1 MVALEKSLIEAFNA
15 SEKKEISFKSVR
27 NASMQ
32 RFKQEG
38 FPTIQNEEWK
48 YTSLKKVIDH
58 DYLIEDNSLE
68 IDDKEIEKYSLNIG
82 SKIVFINGELWQK
95 PEIHG
100 VKIQVNAFNNLTFND
115 SATSLN
121 AGLAKK
127 GYLIEVEKN
136 LQLEKTLEILFLNKN
151 KSNSFVQYRNRI
163 VLNENANIKIV
174 ENIRNLNNE
183 ICFTNYV
190 TEIDL
195 KKNANLEFNKL
206 QDYNESQNI
215 IDTTNITQAEQSIST
230 INTLLFGGSFTRN
243 NLNFIQNGAHC
254 ESNMN
259 GIIILNN
266 NEIGDNHTY
275 VDHKRENCQSNELYK
290 GIYLGKSKGVFN
302 GKIMVRPDAQK
313 INAFQANNN
322 LLLSEN
328 SAINSKPQLEI
339 YADDVKC
346 SHGCTIGQLDEKA
359 LFYLRT
365 RGISK
370 KDAMAILTFAFASEA
385 MEKIS
390 IPELALIVKNLMQ
403 ERLNVKLSI

>member
-1 MVALEKSLIEAFNA
+1 MGLLDSIKKYKDKHFIKNEALDTFLI
-15 SEKKEISFKSVR
+15 
-27 NASMQ
+27 
-32 RFKQEG
+32 EG
-38 FPTIQNEEWK
+38 FPTIKNEEWK
-48 YTSLKKVIDH
+48 YTSLKKIIDH

-100 VKIQVNAFNNLTFND
+100 VKIQVNAFDNLTFND

-127 GYLIEVEKN
+127 GYVIEVEKN
-136 LQLEKTLEILFLNKN
+136 LQLEKPLEILFLNKN
-151 KSNSFVQYRNRI
+151 KSNSFVQYRNKV

>member
-1 MVALEKSLIEAFNA
+1 MGLLDSIKKYKDKHFIKNEALDTFLI
-15 SEKKEISFKSVR
+15 
-27 NASMQ
+27 
-32 RFKQEG
+32 EG
-38 FPTIQNEEWK
+38 FPTIKNEEWK

-100 VKIQVNAFNNLTFND
+100 VKIQVNAFDNLTFND

-127 GYLIEVEKN
+127 GYVIEVEKN
-136 LQLEKTLEILFLNKN
+136 LQLEKPLEILFLNKN
-151 KSNSFVQYRNRI
+151 KSNSFVQYRNKV

>member
-1 MVALEKSLIEAFNA
+1 MGLLDSIKKYKDKHLIKNEALDTFLI
-15 SEKKEISFKSVR
+15 K
-27 NASMQ
+27 
-32 RFKQEG
+32 G
-38 FPTIQNEEWK
+38 FPTTKNEEWK
-48 YTSLKKVIDH
+48 YTSLKKVLDL
-58 DYLIEDNSLE
+58 DYLIEDNSVE
-68 IDDKEIEKYSLNIG
+68 INDKEIEKYSLNIG

-100 VKIQVNAFNNLTFND
+100 VKIQVNAFDNLTFND

-136 LQLEKTLEILFLNKN
+136 LQLEKPLEILLLNKN
-151 KSNSFVQYRNRI
+151 KSNSFVQYRNK
-163 VLNENANIKIV
+163 VLLNENAKIKIV

-390 IPELALIVKNLMQ
+390 IPELALIIKNLMQ

>member
-1 MVALEKSLIEAFNA
+1 MGLLDSIKKYKDKHFIKNEALDTFLI
-15 SEKKEISFKSVR
+15 
-27 NASMQ
+27 
-32 RFKQEG
+32 EG
-38 FPTIQNEEWK
+38 FPTTKNEEWK

-100 VKIQVNAFNNLTFND
+100 VKIQVNSFDNLMFND

-127 GYLIEVEKN
+127 GYVIEVEKN
-136 LQLEKTLEILFLNKN
+136 LQLEKPLEVLFLNKN
-151 KSNSFVQYRNRI
+151 KSNSFVQYRNKV

-243 NLNFIQNGAHC
+243 NLSFIQNGAHC

-403 ERLNVKLSI
+403 KRLNVKLSI

>member
-1 MVALEKSLIEAFNA
+1 MGLLDSIKKYKDKHLIKNEALDTFLI
-15 SEKKEISFKSVR
+15 
-27 NASMQ
+27 
-32 RFKQEG
+32 EG
-38 FPTIQNEEWK
+38 FPTTKNEEWK
-48 YTSLKKVIDH
+48 YTSLKKVISH

-68 IDDKEIEKYSLNIG
+68 INDKEIEKYSLNIG
-82 SKIVFINGELWQK
+82 SKIVFVNGELWQK
-95 PEIHG
+95 PKLQG
-100 VKIQVNAFNNLTFND
+100 VKIQVNAFDNLKFND

-127 GYLIEVEKN
+127 GYVIEVEKN
-136 LQLEKTLEILFLNKN
+136 LQLEKPLEILFLNKN
-151 KSNSFVQYRNRI
+151 KSNSFVQYRNKV
-163 VLNENANIKIV
+163 VLNENATIKIV

-206 QDYNESQNI
+206 QDYNEFQNI
-215 IDTTNITQAEQSIST
+215 IDTTNVTQAEQSIST

-275 VDHKRENCQSNELYK
+275 VDHKRENCESNELYK
-290 GIYLGKSKGVFN
+290 AIYLGKSKGIFN

-390 IPELALIVKNLMQ
+390 IPGLALIVKNLMQ

>member
-1 MVALEKSLIEAFNA
+1 MGLLDSIKKYKDKHLIKNEALDAFLI
-15 SEKKEISFKSVR
+15 
-27 NASMQ
+27 
-32 RFKQEG
+32 EG
-38 FPTIQNEEWK
+38 FPTTKNEEWK
-48 YTSLKKVIDH
+48 YTSLKKVTAH

-68 IDDKEIEKYSLNIG
+68 INDKEIEKYSLNIG
-82 SKIVFINGELWQK
+82 SKIVFVNGELWQK
-95 PEIHG
+95 PKLQG
-100 VKIQVNAFNNLTFND
+100 VKIQVNAFDNLKFND

-127 GYLIEVEKN
+127 GFVIEVEKN
-136 LQLEKTLEILFLNKN
+136 LQLEKPLEILFLNKN
-151 KSNSFVQYRNRI
+151 KSNSFVQYRNKV

-215 IDTTNITQAEQSIST
+215 IDTTNVTQAEQSIST
-230 INTLLFGGSFTRN
+230 INTLLFGGTFTRN

-275 VDHKRENCQSNELYK
+275 VDHKRENCESNELYK
-290 GIYLGKSKGVFN
+290 GIYLGKSKGIFN

-390 IPELALIVKNLMQ
+390 IPQLALIVKNLMQ

>member
-1 MVALEKSLIEAFNA
+1 MGLLDSIKKYKDKHLIKNEALDSFLI
-15 SEKKEISFKSVR
+15 
-27 NASMQ
+27 
-32 RFKQEG
+32 EG
-38 FPTIQNEEWK
+38 FPTTKNEEWK

-95 PEIHG
+95 PKLQG

-127 GYLIEVEKN
+127 GYVIEVEKN
-136 LQLEKTLEILFLNKN
+136 LQLEKPLEILFLNKN
-151 KSNSFVQYRNRI
+151 KSNSFVQYRNKV
-163 VLNENANIKIV
+163 VLNENATIKIV

-206 QDYNESQNI
+206 QDYNEFQNI
-215 IDTTNITQAEQSIST
+215 IDTTNVTQAEQSIST

-275 VDHKRENCQSNELYK
+275 VDHKRENCESNELYK
-290 GIYLGKSKGVFN
+290 AIYLGKSKGIFN

-390 IPELALIVKNLMQ
+390 IPGLALIVKNLMQ

>member
-1 MVALEKSLIEAFNA
+1 MGLLDSIKKYKDKHLIKNEALDTFLI
-15 SEKKEISFKSVR
+15 
-27 NASMQ
+27 
-32 RFKQEG
+32 EG
-38 FPTIQNEEWK
+38 FPTTKNEEWK

-100 VKIQVNAFNNLTFND
+100 VKIQVNAFDNLTFND

-127 GYLIEVEKN
+127 GYVIEVEKN
-136 LQLEKTLEILFLNKN
+136 LQLDKPLEILLLNKN
-151 KSNSFVQYRNRI
+151 KSNSFVQYRNKV

>member
-1 MVALEKSLIEAFNA
+1 MGLLDSIKKYKDKNLIKNEALDTFLI
-15 SEKKEISFKSVR
+15 
-27 NASMQ
+27 
-32 RFKQEG
+32 EG
-38 FPTIQNEEWK
+38 FPTTKNEEWK

-82 SKIVFINGELWQK
+82 SKIVFVNGKLWQK

-100 VKIQVNAFNNLTFND
+100 VKIQVNAFDNLTFND

-127 GYLIEVEKN
+127 GYVIEVEKN
-136 LQLEKTLEILFLNKN
+136 LQLEKPLEILFLNKN
-151 KSNSFVQYRNRI
+151 ISNSFVQYRNKV

-215 IDTTNITQAEQSIST
+215 IDTTNVTQAEQSIST

-243 NLNFIQNGAHC
+243 NLNFTQNGAHC

-290 GIYLGKSKGVFN
+290 GIYVGKSKGVFN

>member
-1 MVALEKSLIEAFNA
+1 MGLLDSIKKYKDKHFIKNEALDTFLI
-15 SEKKEISFKSVR
+15 
-27 NASMQ
+27 
-32 RFKQEG
+32 EG
-38 FPTIQNEEWK
+38 FPTIKNEEWK
-48 YTSLKKVIDH
+48 YTSLKKIIDH

-100 VKIQVNAFNNLTFND
+100 VKIQVNAFDNLTFND

-127 GYLIEVEKN
+127 GYVIEVEKN
-136 LQLEKTLEILFLNKN
+136 LQLEKPLEILFLNKN
-151 KSNSFVQYRNRI
+151 KSNSFVQFRNKV
-163 VLNENANIKIV
+163 VLNENANIKII
-174 ENIRNLNNE
+174 ENIRNLNNQ

>member
-1 MVALEKSLIEAFNA
+1 MGLLDSIKKYKDKHLIKNEALDSFLI
-15 SEKKEISFKSVR
+15 
-27 NASMQ
+27 
-32 RFKQEG
+32 EG
-38 FPTIQNEEWK
+38 FPTTKNEEWK
-48 YTSLKKVIDH
+48 YTSLKKIIDH

-68 IDDKEIEKYSLNIG
+68 INDKEIEKYSLNIG
-82 SKIVFINGELWQK
+82 SKIVFVNGELWQK
-95 PEIHG
+95 PKLQG
-100 VKIQVNAFNNLTFND
+100 VKIQVNAFDNLKFND

-127 GYLIEVEKN
+127 GYVIEVEKN
-136 LQLEKTLEILFLNKN
+136 LQLEKPLEILFLNKN
-151 KSNSFVQYRNRI
+151 KSNSFVQYRNKV
-163 VLNENANIKIV
+163 VLNENATIKIV

-206 QDYNESQNI
+206 QDYNEFQNI
-215 IDTTNITQAEQSIST
+215 IDTTNVTQAEQSIST

-390 IPELALIVKNLMQ
+390 IPGLALIVKNLMQ

>member
-1 MVALEKSLIEAFNA
+1 MGLLDSIKKYKDKHFI
-15 SEKKEISFKSVR
+15 KKEALDTFLI
-27 NASMQ
+27 
-32 RFKQEG
+32 EG
-38 FPTIQNEEWK
+38 FPTTKNEEWK

-100 VKIQVNAFNNLTFND
+100 VKIQVNAFDNLTFND

-127 GYLIEVEKN
+127 GYVIEVEKN
-136 LQLEKTLEILFLNKN
+136 LQLEKPLEILFLNKN
-151 KSNSFVQYRNRI
+151 KSNSFVQYRNKV

-206 QDYNESQNI
+206 QDYNEFQNI
-215 IDTTNITQAEQSIST
+215 IDTTNVTQVEQSIST

-243 NLNFIQNGAHC
+243 NLNFTQNGAHC

-275 VDHKRENCQSNELYK
+275 VDHKKENCESNELYK
-290 GIYLGKSKGVFN
+290 GIYLGKSKGIFN
-302 GKIMVRPDAQK
+302 GKIMVRPDAPK

>member
-1 MVALEKSLIEAFNA
+1 MGLLDSIKKYKEKHLIKNVALDSFLI
-15 SEKKEISFKSVR
+15 
-27 NASMQ
+27 
-32 RFKQEG
+32 EG
-38 FPTIQNEEWK
+38 FPSTKNEEWK
-48 YTSLKKVIDH
+48 YTSLKKVIAH

-68 IDDKEIEKYSLNIG
+68 INDKEIEKYSLNIG
-82 SKIVFINGELWQK
+82 SKIVFVNGELWQK
-95 PEIHG
+95 PKLQG
-100 VKIQVNAFNNLTFND
+100 VKIQVNAFDNLKFND

-127 GYLIEVEKN
+127 GYVIEVEKN
-136 LQLEKTLEILFLNKN
+136 LQLEKPLEILFLNKN
-151 KSNSFVQYRNRI
+151 KSNSFVQYRNKV

-206 QDYNESQNI
+206 QDYNEFQNI
-215 IDTTNITQAEQSIST
+215 IDTTNVTQAEQSIST

-243 NLNFIQNGAHC
+243 NLNFTQNGAHC

-275 VDHKRENCQSNELYK
+275 VDHKKENCESNELYK
-290 GIYLGKSKGVFN
+290 GIYLGKSKGIFN

>member
-1 MVALEKSLIEAFNA
+1 MGLLDSIKKYKEKHLIKNVALDSFLI
-15 SEKKEISFKSVR
+15 
-27 NASMQ
+27 
-32 RFKQEG
+32 EG
-38 FPTIQNEEWK
+38 FPSTKNEEWK
-48 YTSLKKVIDH
+48 YTSLKKVIAH

-68 IDDKEIEKYSLNIG
+68 INDKEIEKYSLNIG
-82 SKIVFINGELWQK
+82 SKIVFVNGELWQK
-95 PEIHG
+95 PKLQG
-100 VKIQVNAFNNLTFND
+100 VRIQVNAFDNLKFND

-127 GYLIEVEKN
+127 GYVIEVEKN
-136 LQLEKTLEILFLNKN
+136 LQLEKPLEILFLNKN
-151 KSNSFVQYRNRI
+151 KSNSFVQYRNKV
-163 VLNENANIKIV
+163 VLNENTNIKIV

-206 QDYNESQNI
+206 QDYNEFQNI
-215 IDTTNITQAEQSIST
+215 IDTTNVTQAEKSIST

-243 NLNFIQNGAHC
+243 NLNFTQNGAHC

-275 VDHKRENCQSNELYK
+275 VDHKRENCESNELYK
-290 GIYLGKSKGVFN
+290 GIYLGKSKGIFN

>member
-1 MVALEKSLIEAFNA
+1 MGLLDSIKKYKDKHLIKNEALDSFLI
-15 SEKKEISFKSVR
+15 
-27 NASMQ
+27 
-32 RFKQEG
+32 EG
-38 FPTIQNEEWK
+38 FPTTKNEEWK
-48 YTSLKKVIDH
+48 YTSLKKVISH

-68 IDDKEIEKYSLNIG
+68 INDKEIEKYSLNIG
-82 SKIVFINGELWQK
+82 SKIVFVNGELWQK
-95 PEIHG
+95 PKLQG
-100 VKIQVNAFNNLTFND
+100 VKIQVNAFDNLKFND

-127 GYLIEVEKN
+127 GYVIEVEKN
-136 LQLEKTLEILFLNKN
+136 LQLEKPLEILFLNKN
-151 KSNSFVQYRNRI
+151 KSNSFVQYRNKV
-163 VLNENANIKIV
+163 VLNENATIKIV

-206 QDYNESQNI
+206 QDYNEFQNI
-215 IDTTNITQAEQSIST
+215 IDTTNVTQAEQSIST

-275 VDHKRENCQSNELYK
+275 VDHKRENCESNELYK
-290 GIYLGKSKGVFN
+290 AIYLGKSKGIFN

>member
-1 MVALEKSLIEAFNA
+1 M
-15 SEKKEISFKSVR
+15 R
-27 NASMQ
+27 
-32 RFKQEG
+32 
-38 FPTIQNEEWK
+38 
-48 YTSLKKVIDH
+48 
-58 DYLIEDNSLE
+58 
-68 IDDKEIEKYSLNIG
+68 
-82 SKIVFINGELWQK
+82 
-95 PEIHG
+95 
-100 VKIQVNAFNNLTFND
+100 
-115 SATSLN
+115 
-121 AGLAKK
+121 
-127 GYLIEVEKN
+127 
-136 LQLEKTLEILFLNKN
+136 
-151 KSNSFVQYRNRI
+151 
-163 VLNENANIKIV
+163 
-174 ENIRNLNNE
+174 
-183 ICFTNYV
+183 
-190 TEIDL
+190 
-195 KKNANLEFNKL
+195 
-206 QDYNESQNI
+206 NI
-215 IDTTNITQAEQSIST
+215 I
-230 INTLLFGGSFTRN
+230 
-243 NLNFIQNGAHC
+243 
-254 ESNMN
+254 
-259 GIIILNN
+259 IIINN